1 MATRKPGAVRAA
13 NEAINTV
20 LDEKAEAEYAAAAA
34 NPDIVRAAGI
44 TNGMPAEEVRRR
56 ILAAAGKG

>member
-1 MATRKPGAVRAA
+1 MATRKNSATVAQAA
-13 NEAINTV
+13 KLAEENT
-20 LDEKAEAEYAAAAA
+20 DAEYAAAAA

>member
-1 MATRKPGAVRAA
+1 MATRKSSQAA
-13 NEAINTV
+13 APVTQA
-20 LDEKAEAEYAAAAA
+20 AEEITDAEYAAAAV

>member
-1 MATRKPGAVRAA
+1 MATRKSAQAA
-13 NEAINTV
+13 QAAQAAEENT
-20 LDEKAEAEYAAAAA
+20 DAEYAAAAA